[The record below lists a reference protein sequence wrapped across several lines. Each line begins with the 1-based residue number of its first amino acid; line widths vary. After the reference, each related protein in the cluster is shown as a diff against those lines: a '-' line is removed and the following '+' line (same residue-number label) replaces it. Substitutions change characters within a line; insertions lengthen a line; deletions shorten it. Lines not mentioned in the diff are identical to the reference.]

1 MEFWGLVIAI
11 FLGALIG
18 LQREFSQQKEHI
30 QRFAGFR
37 TFILI
42 TLFGGMMGYLSEGI
56 TSIFVI
62 VGFIGVVLIIAV
74 SYVLGYMKSKDM
86 SATTE
91 ISGILVYILGVM
103 CTTGYIQLAV
113 ILGIIITAILTF
125 KERFHQIAQKMEKK
139 ELFAVI
145 KFAIVSL
152 VVLPILPNKNYSPLD
167 IPGLG
172 DLLIGIG
179 LKGNFLSQLTV
190 FNPAHIWLMVVFVSG
205 LSFLGYFLVK
215 IIGSKKGYGVLGFVG
230 GLVSST
236 AVTLSMAGESKN
248 NKGNYFPFV
257 LAVIL
262 ATAVTFIRIIFEVAV
277 VNNSLLST
285 LFVPMIFMALAGFI
299 VAYFFYR
306 RRDKKKKAKKIEFK
320 QPFALKPA
328 IKFGLFFAFILLI
341 SKIAQLLFGSIGIY
355 ATSIL
360 SGLADVDAITLSMA
374 SLSKNGV
381 ISNFVATTAI
391 ILAAASNTLVKAGLA
406 YFLGG
411 KKFGR
416 MIVWSFLFIL
426 AVGLLVLFLF

>member
-1 MEFWGLVIAI
+1 MVVSI

-18 LQREFSQQKEHI
+18 LQREFTQQKGKSPH
-30 QRFAGFR
+30 FAGFR
-37 TFILI
+37 TFVLI
-42 TLFGGMMGYLSEGI
+42 TLFGGIMGYLSDGFD
-56 TSIFVI
+56 SLFVI
-62 VGFIGVVLIIAV
+62 VGFAGIVLIMLV
-74 SYVLGYMKSKDM
+74 SYILNYTKGKEL

-91 ISGILVYILGVM
+91 ISGILAYIIGVM
-103 CTTGYIQLAV
+103 CTAGYIKLAV
-113 ILGIIITAILTF
+113 ILGIVIAALLTF
-125 KERFHQIAQKMEKK
+125 KERFHTLARKLEKK

-152 VVLPILPNKNYSPLD
+152 VVLPILPNKNYSPMD
-167 IPGLG
+167 IPGFGDILLG
-172 DLLIGIG
+172 LG
-179 LKGNFLSQLTV
+179 LKGDFLAQLTV

-215 IIGSKKGYGVLGFVG
+215 IIGSKKGYGVLGFIG

-236 AVTLSMAGESKN
+236 AVTLSMAGESKRH
-248 NKGNYFPFV
+248 KENYFPFV

-262 ATAVTFIRIIFEVAV
+262 ATSVTFIRIIFEVAV

-285 LFVPMIFMALAGFI
+285 LFIPMIIMAIVGFI
-299 VAYFFYR
+299 IAYFFYR
-306 RRDKKKKAKKIEFK
+306 KRDKNKKAKKIEFK

-341 SKIAQLLFGSIGIY
+341 SKIAQLLFGSTGIY

-360 SGLADVDAITLSMA
+360 SGLADVDAITLSMSA
-374 SLSKNGV
+374 LSKSGT

-391 ILAAASNTLVKAGLA
+391 ILAAISNTLVKAGLA
-406 YFLGG
+406 FFLGG

-426 AVGLLVLFLF
+426 VVGLLVLFLI